1 MSLLKKA
8 VAEHLDAVSEFF
20 SRNEKALEEL
30 GQKTATCF
38 KSGNKIIFAGNGGSA
53 CDAMHI
59 AGEFVGRFVD
69 DRVALPAIA
78 LSADSGIITAV
89 GNDYGFE
96 KIFSRQI
103 EALGKKGDIF
113 VALSTSG
120 SSPNIIA
127 ALNAAQAKGIDT
139 VLLTGKKGKASKNAG
154 MVLFVESEIAAR
166 IQETHITALHI
177 LALLAEAELFSK
189 PEEFGGR
196 GGLEP
201 TRYGDWENKGRV
213 SDF

>member
-8 VAEHLDAVSEFF
+8 VAEHLEAVSEFF
-20 SRNEKALEEL
+20 SRNEKALGEVAK
-30 GQKTATCF
+30 KTAACF
-38 KSGNKIIFAGNGGSA
+38 KNGNKIMFAGNGGSA

-69 DRVALPAIA
+69 DRAALPAIA

-120 SSPNIIA
+120 TSPNIIA
-127 ALNAAQAKGIDT
+127 ALHAAKDKGIYT
-139 VLLTGKKGKASKNAG
+139 VLLTGKKGKASKNADL
-154 MVLFVESEIAAR
+154 VLSVESAATAR
-166 IQETHITALHI
+166 IQETHIAALHI
-177 LALLAEAELFSK
+177 LALLVEAEIFPK
-189 PEEFGGR
+189 PEEIGGQS
-196 GGLEP
+196 GPEP

>member
-30 GQKTATCF
+30 AKKTAACF
-38 KSGNKIIFAGNGGSA
+38 KNGNKIMFAGNGGSA

-103 EALGKKGDIF
+103 EALGKNGDIF

-120 SSPNIIA
+120 ASPNIITALHA
-127 ALNAAQAKGIDT
+127 AKTKGIDAI
-139 VLLTGKKGKASKNAG
+139 LLTGKKGKASREANL
-154 MVLFVESEIAAR
+154 VLFVDSETTAR
-166 IQETHITALHI
+166 IQETHIIALHI
-177 LALLAEAELFSK
+177 LALLTEAELFAK

-201 TRYGDWENKGRV
+201 TRYGDWETKGRV